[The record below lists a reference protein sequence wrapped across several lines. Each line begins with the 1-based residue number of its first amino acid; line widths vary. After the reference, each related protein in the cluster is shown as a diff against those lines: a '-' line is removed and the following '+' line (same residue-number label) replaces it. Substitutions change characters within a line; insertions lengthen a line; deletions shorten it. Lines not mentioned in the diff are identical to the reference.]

1 MRAITGPSHSRTV
14 TDLPQDAK
22 RLSIARTVIPRSAE
36 VHGAQNRRKPILQSL
51 IFHLVFSAD
60 RDFRMRYVQA
70 MRILKSRPCNC
81 RVRRV

>member
-1 MRAITGPSHSRTV
+1 RRHDCATWAVARASGVVAPKVPDI
-14 TDLPQDAK
+14 
-22 RLSIARTVIPRSAE
+22 
-36 VHGAQNRRKPILQSL
+36 QSL